1 MKTGCIDMHCDTL
14 MKAYFDHHEDLFERP
29 GQVDFK
35 RMKEA
40 GAMAQFF
47 AIYMPSPESLPEMGL
62 SGEFTDDGYIEG
74 CSRIFETSL
83 KAHPDVA
90 AKACTAADIRA
101 NWSKGLTS
109 AVLTMEDGR
118 AVGGKFDN
126 IKAYYDLG
134 VRALSLTWNFENCFG
149 FPNSDD
155 LVDMMK
161 GLKPFG
167 KEAIQYMQEL
177 GMLVDVSHLSDGG
190 FYDVASICTKPFV
203 ATHSNARSLSPHRRN
218 LKDDQLRLLAKA
230 GGVTGLN
237 VCPAFLNADIKDKN
251 SRISEMAKH
260 VRYIADL
267 AGTDTIA
274 MGSDFDGTT
283 GIFEMEDCTQLYKLA
298 DALKKQGFTEAE
310 LDKFFSGNVLRVMD
324 EAVK

>member
-1 MKTGCIDMHCDTL
+1 MNSRCIDMHCDTL
-14 MKAYFDHHEDLFERP
+14 MKAYFDHHEDLYERP

-35 RMKEA
+35 RLKEA

-47 AIYMPSPESLPEMGL
+47 AIYMPSGNSIEDMGL
-62 SGEFTDDGYIEG
+62 SGEFTDDAYIEG

-90 AKACTAADIRA
+90 AKACTADDIRA
-101 NWSKGLTS
+101 NWKKGLVS

-118 AVGGKFDN
+118 AVKGSFEN
-126 IKAYYDLG
+126 LKAFYDMG

-155 LVDMMK
+155 PAAMML

-167 KEAIQYMQEL
+167 KEAIQYMEEL
-177 GMLVDVSHLSDGG
+177 GMLIDVSHLSDGG
-190 FYDVASICTKPFV
+190 FYDVASILKKPFV

-237 VCPAFLNADIKDKN
+237 VCPAFLNADITDRN
-251 SRISEMAKH
+251 SRVAEMAKH
-260 VRYIADL
+260 IRYIADI

-274 MGSDFDGTT
+274 MGSDFDGTG
-283 GIFEMEDCTQLYKLA
+283 GIFEMEDCGQLYKLE
-298 DALKKQGFTEAE
+298 DALKKQGFTAAE
-310 LDKFFSGNVLRVMD
+310 LDKFFFGNVLRVMD

>member
-1 MKTGCIDMHCDTL
+1 
-14 MKAYFDHHEDLFERP
+14 
-29 GQVDFK
+29 
-35 RMKEA
+35 
-40 GAMAQFF
+40 
-47 AIYMPSPESLPEMGL
+47 
-62 SGEFTDDGYIEG
+62 
-74 CSRIFETSL
+74 
-83 KAHPDVA
+83 
-90 AKACTAADIRA
+90 
-101 NWSKGLTS
+101 
-109 AVLTMEDGR
+109 
-118 AVGGKFDN
+118 
-126 IKAYYDLG
+126 
-134 VRALSLTWNFENCFG
+134 
-149 FPNSDD
+149 
-155 LVDMMK
+155 
-161 GLKPFG
+161 
-167 KEAIQYMQEL
+167 
-177 GMLVDVSHLSDGG
+177 
-190 FYDVASICTKPFV
+190 TKPFV